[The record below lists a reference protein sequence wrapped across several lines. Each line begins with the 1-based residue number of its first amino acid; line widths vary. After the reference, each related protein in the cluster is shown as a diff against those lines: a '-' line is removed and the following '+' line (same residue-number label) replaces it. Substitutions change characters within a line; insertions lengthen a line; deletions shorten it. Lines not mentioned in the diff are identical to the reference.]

1 MGKWENFTVERVA
14 GFKCEPGKQQSI
26 YWDGKAPGLGLRVT
40 AGGAKSYIFE
50 TRLHGRTLRIT
61 IGDVRTWTIAKAQS
75 EATDLKS
82 LTDKGIDPRQ
92 QKKELADAVE
102 ARRAEQRSQ
111 LVTVGEAWKAYI
123 ADRKTR
129 KKKGNGRIPL
139 WSERHIKNHEA
150 LVKRGGEKRTR
161 GLRPGEP
168 KVTLSGPLHSLL
180 LLKLSDLDAK
190 AVQVWL
196 KEELERGPTQAAQAF
211 RALRAFIGWC
221 ADHDEYKSV
230 THSDAC
236 TTRKVKELA
245 PKVKPKR
252 GDCLEG
258 TQLAAWFEWVRK
270 IRNPVISAYLQIAL
284 LSGARRDELAGL
296 RWEDVDF
303 QWKSITIHDKVDGHR
318 IIPLTPY
325 VASLIAALPRRK
337 DKDGNPVPW
346 VFSSPKAASGRLQE
360 PRIEH
365 VKALTAA
372 GLPHI
377 SIHGLRRSFS
387 TLSEDEDIDC
397 PVGVAAQIM
406 GHKPS
411 ALAEKHYKRRSL
423 DKLRLWHTKIEGWML
438 EQAGIEFEAD
448 KGVRSLRMVSA
459 A

>member
-1 MGKWENFTVERVA
+1 MGKRANFTAGLVA
-14 GFKCEPGKQQSI
+14 SKQCNPGKGQTI
-26 YWDGKAPGLGLRVT
+26 YWDGKTPGLGLRVT
-40 AGGAKSYIFE
+40 AAGAKSYIFE
-50 TRLHGRTLRIT
+50 TRLHGRTLRMT

-92 QKKELADAVE
+92 KRKEQADAVE

-111 LVTVGEAWKAYI
+111 LVTVGEAWEAYI

-129 KKKGNGRIPL
+129 KKKDGRTPL
-139 WSERHIKNHEA
+139 WSERHIKNHED
-150 LVKRGGEKRTR
+150 LVKQGGKKRTR

-168 KVTLSGPLHSLL
+168 KITLPGPVYPLL
-180 LLKLSDLDAK
+180 SLKLSDLDAK
-190 AVQVWL
+190 TMEAWL
-196 KEELERGPTQAAQAF
+196 KKELERGPTQAAQAF
-211 RALRAFIGWC
+211 RALRAFVGWC
-221 ADHDEYKSV
+221 ADHDEYKGI
-230 THSDAC
+230 THTDAC
-236 TTRKVKELA
+236 TARKVKELA
-245 PKVKPKR
+245 PKVKPKG

-258 TQLAAWFEWVRK
+258 TQLATWFEWVRK
-270 IRNPVISAYLQIAL
+270 IRNPVISAYLQISL
-284 LSGARRDELAGL
+284 LTGARRDELSGL

-303 QWKSITIHDKVDGHR
+303 QWKSIAIHDKVEGQR

-325 VASLIAALPRRK
+325 VASLIDALPRRK
-337 DKDGNPVPW
+337 DEDGKLVPW

-372 GLPHI
+372 GLPHV
-377 SIHGLRRSFS
+377 SIHGLRRSFT

-397 PVGVAAQIM
+397 PVGVVAQIM

-411 ALAEKHYKRRSL
+411 AIAEKHYKRRSL
-423 DKLRLWHTKIEGWML
+423 DKLRLWHVKIERWML
-438 EQAGIEFEAD
+438 EQAGIEFDAD
-448 KGVRSLRMVSA
+448 KAKPGLRIVTA